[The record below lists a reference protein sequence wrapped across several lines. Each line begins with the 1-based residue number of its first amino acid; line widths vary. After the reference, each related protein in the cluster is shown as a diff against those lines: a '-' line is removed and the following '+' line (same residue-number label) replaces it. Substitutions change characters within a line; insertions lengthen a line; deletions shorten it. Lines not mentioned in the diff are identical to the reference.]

1 MSADDLKAAP
11 KDTTTTRHLNPLNQS
26 VDLQTMPLRATGPLD
41 EALPWVIEFRV
52 VGTASTIQM
61 RVREYMS
68 IGRADPEGGMM
79 PDVNLAGYGAHILGV
94 SRNHAAIHAQDSRI
108 TISDNGSANGTR
120 LNGYVLRPHKEY
132 RLRHGDELAFGQLQL
147 QVLFAVVPL
156 VTNID
161 VNDKDS
167 LSAVIPKSANGQ
179 HVLVV
184 EDDADVASV
193 FAMILEQAG
202 FRVTVVN
209 TATAAIGFIS
219 NGMPDAMMLDIM
231 LPDMD
236 GLALARYVRKTQ
248 TQHIPMVV
256 ISGATGGY
264 QMNQALQAGAD
275 LFLGK
280 PVGVDDLVKSFSVLL
295 PDASNTDNQS
305 AYTQIP

>member
-1 MSADDLKAAP
+1 MSEDDLKASL
-11 KDTTTTRHLNPLNQS
+11 KDATRTRHLSLNQP
-26 VDLQTMPLRATGPLD
+26 VDMQTMPLRATGPLD
-41 EALPWVIEFRV
+41 DALPWVIEFRV
-52 VGTASTIQM
+52 VGTASTIQA
-61 RVREYMS
+61 RVREQMN
-68 IGRADPEGGMM
+68 IGRADPGSGLE
-79 PDVNLAGYGAHILGV
+79 PDINLADYGAHVLGV
-94 SRNHAAIHAQDSRI
+94 SRNHAAIYAQDSRI
-108 TISDNGSANGTR
+108 TISDKGSANGTR

-161 VNDKDS
+161 VQDEEN

-193 FAMILEQAG
+193 FAMILEHAG

-248 TQHIPMVV
+248 TKHIPMVV

-280 PVGVDDLVKSFSVLL
+280 PVGVDDLVKAFSVLL
-295 PDASNTDNQS
+295 PNASNAGNQS
-305 AYTQIP
+305 AYTQTP